1 MEVLLTSGGTKV
13 PIDRVRS
20 ITNMSRGTFG
30 AKIARQILI
39 QSRYEPKDK
48 EVHLTYLGAK
58 EFRMPF
64 SFRVDF
70 AEEEVPVGGDGYL
83 GRATLYGFCKNR
95 YRQVVYK
102 TFEEYAKALER
113 LVKEEQPDLVILA
126 AAVSD
131 YVVVDPVGGKIRS
144 GSDLKIELEP
154 APKLIT
160 RIKEWCPGCCL
171 VGFKLLVG
179 SNDDELLEA
188 AWRSLEQNGCS
199 FVVAND
205 LRDIRAGKHRLLIV
219 SEGKHEEFN
228 SKDDD
233 PDYLARVVANKAME
247 VVK

>member
-1 MEVLLTSGGTKV
+1 MKVLLTSGGTKV

-30 AKIARQILI
+30 AKIARQLLQNEDVELI
-39 QSRYEPKDK
+39 
-48 EVHLTYLGAK
+48 YLGAK

-64 SFRVDF
+64 SIRIDF
-70 AEEEVPVGGDGYL
+70 AEAREYDPSLAELAIWYEE
-83 GRATLYGFCKNR
+83 CKTR
-95 YRQVVYK
+95 YRQITYK
-102 TFEEYAKALER
+102 TFEEYAQALEIYVR
-113 LVKEEQPDLVILA
+113 NDKPDIVILA

-144 GSDLKIELEP
+144 GSDLKIELEQ

-233 PDYLARVVANKAME
+233 PDYLARVVSNKALE
-247 VVK
+247 LVK